1 MTAAVDETAPTSE
14 DPPAAPRLRW
24 WHEVIYVGVFYGVYT
39 LVRNQVGSASVSI
52 GRAYANARNV
62 IDVERALG
70 SFREATVQGWFLG
83 WGWFLRFWNIFYG
96 SLHFVVTIGTLVF
109 LFRHFPAAYPRL
121 RNALLAATAIALV
134 GFALFPMMPPR
145 LLDAPPPYGAG
156 ATTGFVDTLAIHGGL
171 WSFDSGTMAKVSN
184 QYAAMPSL
192 HTAWALWCAVALFPR
207 MRRRWTKERN
217 LRRHGPVSRR
227 LRQPS
232 TRKPRWR
239 NWSAADRS
247 LRTRWSGARA
257 SSTRARGTRGRPDN
271 RPPFRDAPQ
280 DQRIHPA

>member
-52 GRAYANARNV
+52 GRAYANARHV

-207 MRRRWTKERN
+207 MRRRWTKAIVVAYPLATLFAIVVTGNHFWLDAVGGAVTLALGFAVAAALDRV
-217 LRRHGPVSRR
+217 RAWWRGRSGSTPSRY
-227 LRQPS
+227 
-232 TRKPRWR
+232 
-239 NWSAADRS
+239 AE
-247 LRTRWSGARA
+247 ARA
-257 SSTRARGTRGRPDN
+257 TGVP
-271 RPPFRDAPQ
+271 
-280 DQRIHPA
+280 